1 MIYQVSIPS
10 NSEIFGDRVVSVQI
24 DTENNLVKISGKFS
38 KIDESER
45 TISLSAQTLNT
56 IMPFLCNAQAAL
68 NSKRMPD
75 YKSRESIVSTVPEP
89 PCMRDDWQNDEP
101 EELTGDEML
110 DLLFSYVYR
119 AIK

>member
-10 NSEIFGDRVVSVQI
+10 NSEIFGERVVVVDI
-24 DTENNLVKISGKFS
+24 DIEKNRVKLSGKFS
-38 KIDESER
+38 KIDESEQ
-45 TISLSAQTLNT
+45 TIFLSAEALSI
-56 IMPFLCNAQAAL
+56 IMPFLHNAQVAL
-68 NSKRMPD
+68 NSKCVPD

-110 DLLFSYVYR
+110 DLLLVMFTGR
-119 AIK
+119 

>member
-24 DTENNLVKISGKFS
+24 DVENNLVKLSGKFS
-38 KIDESER
+38 KINESEQ
-45 TISLSAQTLNT
+45 TICFSAETLSI
-56 IMPFLCNAQAAL
+56 IMPFLHNAQVAL
-68 NSKRMPD
+68 NSKRVPD

-101 EELTGDEML
+101 EELTDDEMR
-110 DLLFSYVYR
+110 DLLLVLFTGR
-119 AIK
+119 

>member
-24 DTENNLVKISGKFS
+24 DTENNLVKLSGKFS
-38 KIDESER
+38 KINESEQ
-45 TISLSAQTLNT
+45 TICFSAETLNI
-56 IMPFLCNAQAAL
+56 IMPFLHNAQAAL
-68 NSKRMPD
+68 NSKRVPD

-101 EELTGDEML
+101 EELTDDEMR
-110 DLLFSYVYR
+110 DLLLVLFTGR
-119 AIK
+119 

>member
-24 DTENNLVKISGKFS
+24 DTENNLVKLSGKFS
-38 KIDESER
+38 KINESEQ
-45 TISLSAQTLNT
+45 TICFSAETLSI
-56 IMPFLCNAQAAL
+56 IMPFLHNAQVAL
-68 NSKRMPD
+68 NSKCVPD

-101 EELTGDEML
+101 EELTDDEMR
-110 DLLFSYVYR
+110 DLLLVLFTGR
-119 AIK
+119 